1 MKLTVQQR
9 LNLEGMIRQQR
20 SPDDETLML
29 NFDLLQ
35 KVRVPESERTLYMR
49 DAFNGQAMITEF
61 ITKAIQTAPLLD
73 VELNS
78 AELRR
83 LEALLR
89 EWKNYGTDDVEWLMN
104 IKKQIAS
111 INSGT
116 VSTKPDGAAKD
127 EGRKRERASAN

>member
-1 MKLTVQQR
+1 MKLTIQQR

-35 KVRVPESERTLYMR
+35 KVRVPESERPLYMR
-49 DAFNGQAMITEF
+49 DNPAGGVEF
-61 ITKAIQTAPLLD
+61 VTRAIQTAGVLE

-83 LEALLR
+83 LESLLR
-89 EWKNYGTDDVEWLMN
+89 EWENYGTDDVEWLMA
-104 IKKQIAS
+104 IKKQITA
-111 INSGT
+111 INSG
-116 VSTKPDGAAKD
+116 VAATKPDGAAK
-127 EGRKRERASAN
+127 EHGKRERASAN